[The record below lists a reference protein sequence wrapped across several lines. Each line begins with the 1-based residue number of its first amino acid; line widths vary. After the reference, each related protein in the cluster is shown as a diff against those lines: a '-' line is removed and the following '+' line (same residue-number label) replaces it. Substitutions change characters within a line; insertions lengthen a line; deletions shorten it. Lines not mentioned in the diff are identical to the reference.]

1 MILDTLSYIW
11 FPPCGTVEVKPVVR
25 VAAAHG
31 DAVLAKDIKT
41 IIYNHNDQRR
51 SICKRFLKITSSPL
65 LFGSPSPHCVN
76 VNGSPLAHWK
86 VPSSS

>member
-1 MILDTLSYIW
+1 MIFDTLSYIW

-41 IIYNHNDQRR
+41 INIMIRISAD
-51 SICKRFLKITSSPL
+51 
-65 LFGSPSPHCVN
+65 PSKKD
-76 VNGSPLAHWK
+76 L
-86 VPSSS
+86 